1 MTTIEKTYNKENL
14 FKPEWAREFK
24 HYNQMDKP
32 TFYLAEFIWE
42 HQRILK
48 KFLPRCIS
56 IKSLGSSYYSDR
68 AYVLDKKTRNPAKF
82 IYTLPSVKTNV
93 ICGILEWEGPV
104 YCFID
109 EVSGDGL
116 ALISDWIIEVNEG
129 EHIIKIKLE
138 FNLEASKG

>member
-1 MTTIEKTYNKENL
+1 MIIEKTYKKENF
-14 FKPEWAREFK
+14 FKPDWSEKFK

-42 HQRILK
+42 NKAELMK
-48 KFLPRCIS
+48 ALPESIS

-93 ICGILEWEGPV
+93 ICGILQWEGPV
-104 YCFID
+104 YCFVD
-109 EVSGDGL
+109 EVLSKDVSVV
-116 ALISDWIIEVNEG
+116 SDWLIEVE
-129 EHIIKIKLE
+129 EAESDIKIRLAT
-138 FNLEASKG
+138 NLD